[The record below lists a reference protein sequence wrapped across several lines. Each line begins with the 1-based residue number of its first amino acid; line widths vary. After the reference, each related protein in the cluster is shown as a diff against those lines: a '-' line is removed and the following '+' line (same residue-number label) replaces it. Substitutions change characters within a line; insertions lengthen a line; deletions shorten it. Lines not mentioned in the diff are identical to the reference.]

1 MSVLIKGAKMPDYCE
16 DCSLYDW
23 VDPVCRVSGVDIDD
37 ENLRG
42 CRPGW
47 CPLVEVPEKHGDL
60 IDRKVLSSAVL
71 KWMPPDPCG
80 KEEKEFPFGEDIC
93 VSMMMEI
100 EEQPTIIEAEGKDE
114 PW

>member
-47 CPLVEVPEKHGDL
+47 CPLVEVPEKHGEL
-60 IDRKVLSSAVL
+60 IDIDLLIHRLSL
-71 KWMPPDPCG
+71 MKP
-80 KEEKEFPFGEDIC
+80 EFSFFADGAYMGITSINDIFKNIP
-93 VSMMMEI
+93 VVV
-100 EEQPTIIEAEGKDE
+100 EAEGEDE
-114 PW
+114 